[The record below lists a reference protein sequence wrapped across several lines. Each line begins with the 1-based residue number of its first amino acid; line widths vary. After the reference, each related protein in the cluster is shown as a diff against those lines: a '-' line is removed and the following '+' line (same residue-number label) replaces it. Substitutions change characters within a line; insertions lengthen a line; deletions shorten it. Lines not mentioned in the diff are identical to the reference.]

1 MLWLKLIHG
10 IIGLLPITL
19 AIVSRNNIPI
29 MLTCIACVL
38 LIITQWI
45 ILGYCILSPI
55 ENKGSKIPASF
66 EFLAKKWG
74 MNPHD
79 FGKGAIIILFIAP
92 CFYQLSQ
99 ISRILRL

>member
-1 MLWLKLIHG
+1 
-10 IIGLLPITL
+10 
-19 AIVSRNNIPI
+19 
-29 MLTCIACVL
+29 
-38 LIITQWI
+38 
-45 ILGYCILSPI
+45 
-55 ENKGSKIPASF
+55 
-66 EFLAKKWG
+66 